1 MTEAI
6 KVTIKYEKY
15 TTSAEPTDLESFTL
29 AFMVDPDATYHVIL
43 EKIEIML
50 KSMGYET
57 PSRLDFIMWFNF
69 ALSLMTRNN
78 KNGSGCSNS

>member
-57 PSRLDFIMWFNF
+57 PSRLDFISDYVESDNVVQ
-69 ALSLMTRNN
+69 LRPVLND
-78 KNGSGCSNS
+78 KEQ